1 MDIRGGYAKPNWRDI
16 LWVQLFLLPLTAV
29 RLVFFIAS
37 LVQCPSISDPD
48 VTGSVSQDLDAESG
62 TTNVRTA
69 PQKRKSVVLR
79 GFSELRCSSWKANN
93 KYLAV
98 GFYPVL

>member
-37 LVQCPSISDPD
+37 LVHTDPD
-48 VTGSVSQDLDAESG
+48 VTWSLNQDLDAESG
-62 TTNVRTA
+62 TTNVK
-69 PQKRKSVVLR
+69 KRPSKNENFFEESVVLR
-79 GFSELRCSSWKANN
+79 GFSLSLN
-93 KYLAV
+93 
-98 GFYPVL
+98 VLGG